1 MTLSS
6 PSEVVQLKLTYQNQ
20 TVNINFPKDE
30 GFLVKEI
37 FEQDEYDIL
46 PHRSHS
52 GPLQI
57 FDIGGNV
64 GLFAIYMKMKYPES
78 NIYSFEPTPNNL
90 VLFRTNTESFKGITV
105 RSYGLYNQEKEAVL
119 YIHPQ
124 NSGMNSIKTFDGSS
138 ADTTKVRLKDAATE
152 FDKMGFKHL
161 DVLKIDTEG
170 CEIEILESLGYRLA
184 DIDYILVEYHSET
197 DRRHIDHILKD
208 FHVYSSRAAILG
220 LGTVSY
226 INSRLLEKI
235 Q

>member
-20 TVNINFPKDE
+20 TVDINFPKDE

-57 FDIGGNV
+57 FDIGGNI

-90 VLFRTNTESFKGITV
+90 VLFRVNTESFNDITI
-105 RSYGLYNQEKEAVL
+105 RPYGLYNQEKEAVL

-124 NSGMNSIKTFDGSS
+124 NSGMNSIKTFAGSNT
-138 ADTTKVRLKDAATE
+138 DTTKVRLKDAATE
-152 FDKMGFKHL
+152 FDQMGFKHL
-161 DVLKIDTEG
+161 DILKIDTEG
-170 CEIEILESLGYRLA
+170 CEIEILESLGHRIA
-184 DIDYILVEYHSET
+184 DIDYILVEYHSES
-197 DRRHIDHILKD
+197 DRRYIDQILKD
-208 FHVYSSRAAILG
+208 FHVYSSRAVILG

-226 INSRLLEKI
+226 INSRLL
-235 Q
+235 